1 MVHVNLIERIM
12 HDACLVSKL
21 NSLKGEINAKRVT
34 IRGSIGDGNE
44 GTAERKRREG
54 KISERR

>member
-1 MVHVNLIERIM
+1 M

-44 GTAERKRREG
+44 GTAKRKRREG